1 MPRFHRTGRLYAAGS
16 TSVCPDGIGWVVD
29 PRRLLLRP
37 LLMAGLV
44 LVAGVVLGIVL
55 LALDFGILGMV
66 AMLGAIPVAFV
77 AWLLANDR

>member
-1 MPRFHRTGRLYAAGS
+1 MPRFHRTGRLYAAGG
-16 TSVCPDGIGWVVD
+16 TPVRPDGIGWVVD

-37 LLMAGLV
+37 LLMAGL
-44 LVAGVVLGIVL
+44 VLGIVL

>member
-1 MPRFHRTGRLYAAGS
+1 MSRSTQGGS
-16 TSVCPDGIGWVVD
+16 P
-29 PRRLLLRP
+29 LRP

-55 LALDFGILGMV
+55 VALDFGILGMV

>member
-1 MPRFHRTGRLYAAGS
+1 MSWSTQGGS
-16 TSVCPDGIGWVVD
+16 A
-29 PRRLLLRP
+29 LRP

-55 LALDFGILGMV
+55 LALDFGLLGIV
-66 AMLGAIPVAFV
+66 ALLGSIPVAFV